1 MPLGVCCCC
10 LDFKKNLALQC
21 LAHSPAAFF
30 IFSAQADDDEDIVDI
45 VDPKE
50 ELVEVCNKEEAVTAK
65 WNEYMACADRIAAK
79 GTECLLIPFFLVG

>member
-1 MPLGVCCCC
+1 MGPSVLTTH
-10 LDFKKNLALQC
+10 KNLLI
-21 LAHSPAAFF
+21 SPPLTPLLICFARSACF
-30 IFSAQADDDEDIVDI
+30 AQADDDEEIDI

-79 GTECLLIPFFLVG
+79 GTM